1 MRVLIIGSL
10 GGELG
15 HAASLAA
22 ARGAKLEQA
31 DDAAT
36 ALARL
41 RADARVDLVLVEL
54 PHDVGALVRA
64 MAADLDFPLDVSVVA
79 SWADAS

>member
-1 MRVLIIGSL
+1 MQVLVIGSL

-15 HAASLAA
+15 RAARIAV
-22 ARGAKLEQA
+22 ARGAKLNQA
-31 DDAAT
+31 DDDAI

-54 PHDVGALVRA
+54 PHDQQAR
-64 MAADLDFPLDVSVVA
+64 VA
-79 SWADAS
+79 RQGSFGKFQFSGREGRKS